1 MRRYAAAL
9 ALSLVSLALP
19 APPASAGLDPRA
31 LRLTLTKWATGL
43 VEPVA
48 LDHVNGDTSRVFVV
62 ERRGTVRVIRNG
74 VLEATPFLDIRD
86 RVNAA
91 GEGGLL
97 SIAFR
102 PDYHRTGQYFVSW
115 TDADMTLHVTRFSAS
130 PSSDVSGT
138 AAYDVLTVPHPTYTN
153 HNGGQLAF
161 GSYGYLYIGT
171 GDGGGA
177 GDPNGNAQNLRSL
190 LGKILRI
197 DITHESSGLRY
208 TIPPSNP
215 YAGSSTARKEI
226 WHSGLRN
233 PWRFS
238 FDRVNPDLWIGDVGQ
253 GAREEI
259 DKTNGNTTGGANLGW
274 DCREGTLTT
283 SYGGS
288 YCKESG
294 YVAPVHQYDTHTWGC
309 AVIGGYVYRGAK
321 YSSLLGGVYVFGDY
335 CSGRVWGL
343 GPDSSGR
350 LVGGQLGQF
359 GAQIL
364 AFGRDAANE
373 LYLLS
378 ANGSI
383 YRVGA
388 YRR

>member
-1 MRRYAAAL
+1 MRRLAAAL
-9 ALSLVSLALP
+9 VLLLGPIVGLAAP
-19 APPASAGLDPRA
+19 ADAGVDPRA

-43 VEPVA
+43 VEPIA
-48 LDHVNGDTSRVFVV
+48 MDHAPGDTSRVFVL
-62 ERRGTVRVIRNG
+62 ERRGTVRVVRNG
-74 VLEATPFLDIRD
+74 VLKATPFLDIRD
-86 RVNAA
+86 RVNSS
-91 GEGGLL
+91 GEGGAL

-102 PDYHRTGQYFVSW
+102 PDYFRTGLFYVTY
-115 TDADMTLHVTRFSAS
+115 TDATMTLHVTRFHSYPAN
-130 PSSDVSGT
+130 DVTGNT
-138 AAYDVLTVPHPTYTN
+138 GYDILTIPHPNYTN

-161 GSYGYLYIGT
+161 GPNAYLFVGT
-171 GDGGGA
+171 GDGGGS
-177 GDPNGNAQNLRSL
+177 GDPAGNAQNLGSL

-197 DITHESSGLRY
+197 DVTRTQSGLRY
-208 TIPPSNP
+208 AIPSGNP
-215 YAGSSTARKEI
+215 YATSTSARREI
-226 WHSGLRN
+226 WHVGVRN

-238 FDRVNPDLWIGDVGQ
+238 FDRGNPNLWIGDVGQ

-259 DKTNGNTTGGANLGW
+259 DRTTGPANLGW

-288 YCKESG
+288 YCKSSG
-294 YVAPVHQYDTHTWGC
+294 YTSPVFQYDTHTYGC

-321 YSSLLGGVYVFGDY
+321 YSSLLGGTYVFGDY

-343 GPDSSGR
+343 GPDASGR
-350 LVGGQLGQF
+350 LVAGELGVF
-359 GAQIL
+359 NGSIL
-364 AFGRDAANE
+364 AFGRDASNE

-378 ANGSI
+378 SNGSV

>member
-1 MRRYAAAL
+1 MRRLAAAL
-9 ALSLVSLALP
+9 VLL
-19 APPASAGLDPRA
+19 AGLVARLATPADAGADPRA
-31 LRLTLTKWATGL
+31 LRVSLTKWATGL

-48 LDHVNGDTSRVFVV
+48 MDHAPGDTSRVFVV

-74 VLEATPFLDIRD
+74 VLKPTPFLDIRD
-86 RVNAA
+86 RVNTA
-91 GEGGLL
+91 GEGGAL

-102 PDYHRTGQYFVSW
+102 PDYYRTGYFYVSY
-115 TDADMTLHVTRFSAS
+115 TDANMTLHVTRFHSYPAN
-130 PSSDVSGT
+130 DVTGNT
-138 AAYDVLTVPHPTYTN
+138 GYDILTIPHPTYSN

-161 GSYGYLYIGT
+161 GPNAYLFIGT
-171 GDGGGA
+171 GDGGGS
-177 GDPNGNAQNLRSL
+177 GDPAGNAQNVRSP

-197 DITHESSGLRY
+197 DVTRTQSGLRY
-208 TIPPSNP
+208 AIPPGNP
-215 YAGSSTARKEI
+215 YGTSTTARREI
-226 WHSGLRN
+226 WHVGLRN

-238 FDRVNPDLWIGDVGQ
+238 FDRGNPNMWIGDVGQ
-253 GAREEI
+253 GSREEI
-259 DKTNGNTTGGANLGW
+259 DRTSSPANLGW

-288 YCKESG
+288 YCTTSG
-294 YVAPVHQYDTHTWGC
+294 YTSPVYQYATHTYGC
-309 AVIGGYVYRGAK
+309 AVIGGFVYRGAR

-350 LVGGQLGQF
+350 LVAGELGVF
-359 GAQIL
+359 NGQIL
-364 AFGRDAANE
+364 AFGRDASNE
-373 LYLLS
+373 VYLLS
-378 ANGSI
+378 SNGSI